1 MKGTI
6 MPLPAQRA
14 KLSAFYKDANN
25 NLHKIDT
32 VIATDPE
39 GVTEEDAQ
47 RLQHQVYLHLSSE
60 DKSFVEPV
68 LVLVQGGK
76 A

>member
-1 MKGTI
+1 
-6 MPLPAQRA
+6 MPLPAQQA
-14 KLSAFYKDANN
+14 KLSALYKDANN
-25 NLHKIDT
+25 SLHKIDT

-47 RLQHQVYLHLSSE
+47 RLQHRVYLHLSSE